1 MTEQLRQAA
10 LDYLTPLLSENVPF
24 ITINQMIE
32 ALRHNDFG
40 IVVNK
45 PMVMELLDPDEVEA
59 ISKIE
64 GDRIFLTTPDTVD
77 QDREVSADD
86 AEKDQ
91 EHVQDMAQDQA
102 QQNLEQPPPQA
113 PQAQAPP
120 KPVPKPAG
128 KVPPIKA

>member
-45 PMVMELLDPDEVEA
+45 PMIMELLDPDEVEA

-64 GDRIFLTTPDTVD
+64 GDRIFLATPDTVD

-91 EHVQDMAQDQA
+91 AHVQDMAQGQA
-102 QQNLEQPPPQA
+102 QQNLEQPPPEA
-113 PQAQAPP
+113 PPQAPP
-120 KPVPKPAG
+120 QPAKP
-128 KVPPIKA
+128 KVPPRKS